1 MNSRAERTIII
12 DFETRSGSPLSQAGA
27 YKYASD
33 PTTDYLCLGYKFP
46 GKKARLLKAREPF
59 PKKIIKALDDGYFL
73 EAHSAQF
80 DRQIWNKVLV
90 RDHPHVPILP
100 ISRWYCS
107 QARVAYA
114 GLPLSLKNAA
124 MTLGLTEQKMDEG
137 KSYINTLSRPKSWND
152 FGQPVFSESPSA
164 LRGMFEYC
172 LQDIETTAALCKVI
186 PDLPDFEREVYI
198 WDQTINDHGI
208 HIDRD
213 LCLKAVKIIAKLD
226 KYSMDEFVRITGI
239 DSPTKRGK
247 ARDWLERQG
256 LDIPNT
262 QKDTIAYTLK
272 LPGVDPELK
281 TVLKMITSAGKS
293 SIKKYIAA
301 INMLMDDQRIRGSLL
316 YYGAH
321 TGRFAGRGFQP
332 HNFPRTPPED
342 AMEVACNDVKTLDI
356 DILSLM
362 YEDPRDLL
370 SSCVRGMVTPDDG
383 HYFYCGDLKSIEAIV
398 LFWVAGEKKALEVFA
413 SGKDIYCVFASY
425 IFGRKI
431 TAADEFERF
440 MGKQSVLGLGYGMGV
455 AKFIQTLRNKG
466 AVMSYENCV
475 KIFKTRNALE
485 EAIDAEYKI
494 FLTGQYGAF
503 FKKQIEAFHIGP
515 IKEIIHEIA
524 AARKIVGLY
533 RKKYAKVPALWKNE
547 EANAM
552 DSVRGPKKHGQW
564 CRSTKGKNVWLRRQL
579 PAGRMISYYNPQ
591 LVKKKNP
598 ATGKTGTQL
607 MYSSRVGDSSKSFMN
622 GTFGGKIVE
631 NVIQAIS
638 RDVLVSLFDALGKA
652 NFKIAFT
659 VHDEV
664 IVESASPDRLKQF
677 TRIMTQSP
685 QWAKDL
691 PVMVSAKRLTRYEK

>member
-27 YKYASD
+27 YNYASH
-33 PTTDYLCLGYKFP
+33 PTTEYLCLGYKFP
-46 GKKARLLKAREPF
+46 GKKARVHKAREPF
-59 PKKIIKALDDGYFL
+59 PKKIIKALADGYFL

-80 DRQIWNKVLV
+80 DRQIWNKVLT
-90 RDHPHVPILP
+90 RIHPHVPILP

-114 GLPLSLKNAA
+114 GLPHSLRNSALV
-124 MTLGLTEQKMDEG
+124 LGLTEQKMEEG
-137 KSYINTLSRPKSWND
+137 KTLINTLSRPHSWGSNN
-152 FGQPVFSESPSA
+152 QPVFSENPGA
-164 LRGMFEYC
+164 LRDMFEYC
-172 LQDIETTAALCKVI
+172 RQDVETTASLCKVI

-208 HIDRD
+208 HIDED

-226 KYSMDEFVRITGI
+226 KHSMDEFVHITGI
-239 DSPTKRGK
+239 DSPTKRAK
-247 ARDWLERQG
+247 ARDWLEHRG
-256 LDIPNT
+256 LHLPNT
-262 QKDTIAYTLK
+262 QKSTIEYALK
-272 LPGVDPELK
+272 VPGIDPELK
-281 TVLKMITSAGKS
+281 SVLKMITSSGKS

-301 INMLMDDQRIRGSLL
+301 LNMLGDDQRIRGSLL

-342 AMEVACNDVKTLDI
+342 TMEVACDDVKTLDI
-356 DILSLM
+356 DILRLM

-370 SSCVRGMVTPDDG
+370 SSCVRGMVTPEDG
-383 HYFYCGDLKSIEAIV
+383 QYLYCGDLKSIEAIV
-398 LFWVAGEKKALEVFA
+398 LFWVAGEKQALDVFA

-431 TAADEFERF
+431 TAANEFERF

-455 AKFIQTLRNKG
+455 AKFMQTLRNKG

-485 EAIDAEYKI
+485 EAIAAEYET
-494 FLTGQYGAF
+494 FLKGQYGVF
-503 FKKQIEAFHIGP
+503 FKKQIEAFHKGP

-533 RKKYAKVPALWKNE
+533 RKKYAKVPILWKNE

-552 DSVRGPKKHGQW
+552 NSVKGSKKHGQW
-564 CRSTKGKNVWLRRQL
+564 RRTKKGENMWLSRQL
-579 PAGRMISYYNPQ
+579 PAGRMLSYFNPQ
-591 LVKKKNP
+591 IVKRLNP
-598 ATGKTGTQL
+598 ATGQRKPQL
-607 MYSSRVGDSSKSFMN
+607 MYSTRVGDTSKSAII

-638 RDVLVSLFDALGKA
+638 RDVLVSLFEALVKA

-659 VHDEV
+659 VHDEI

-685 QWAKDL
+685 EWAKSL
-691 PVMVSAKRLTRYEK
+691 PVQVSAKRLTRYEK